1 MSEIPVLQGL
11 SYIPPQLKLIEL
23 NQHQPAIV
31 GINDGISG
39 SIKFVPTD
47 RDKKHGSKYWR
58 LQYRFAGK
66 QKMLALGVYP
76 DVSLSDARQ
85 KRDEAN
91 SLI

>member
-31 GINDGISG
+31 GTNDGISG

-47 RDKKHGSKYWR
+47 RDEKHGT
-58 LQYRFAGK
+58 
-66 QKMLALGVYP
+66 
-76 DVSLSDARQ
+76 D
-85 KRDEAN
+85 
-91 SLI
+91 